1 MVGGGERATV
11 AVVGWW
17 PMVSVYV
24 FRVMAIFNLGSRSPR
39 EDPTYMCPLALPY
52 FVTRHPSL
60 SPLVGQKNVPEC
72 PSPRTGRQQD
82 LGQTKKQTKK
92 IIVGQDEKVSPY

>member
-1 MVGGGERATV
+1 MVLV
-11 AVVGWW
+11 CVCLC
-17 PMVSVYV
+17 
-24 FRVMAIFNLGSRSPR
+24 VMLQELFDPNPGSRLLA
-39 EDPTYMCPLALPY
+39 EDPTTVPLPHTHRA
-52 FVTRHPSL
+52 PSL
-60 SPLVGQKNVPEC
+60 VVQKNVPEC